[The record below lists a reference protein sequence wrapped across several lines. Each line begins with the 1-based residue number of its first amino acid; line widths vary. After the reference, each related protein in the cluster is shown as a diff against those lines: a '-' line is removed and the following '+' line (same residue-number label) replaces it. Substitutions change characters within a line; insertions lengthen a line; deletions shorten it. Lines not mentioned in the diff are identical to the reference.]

1 MRKKH
6 IFLCMVCLCAINTSI
21 GQTSLSPG
29 DIAFIGFNTDGD
41 DDFSIVVLSDITN
54 KTIYFSDNETNG
66 TGGFIDN
73 NEGVLTWI
81 TGIKTI
87 KSGTVINFNDT
98 DNESNIDFGASIG
111 SLSRSSGS
119 FSLSAST
126 KDGIVAYLGTDENI
140 PTTFIAAIQIG
151 NDSAELGSYD
161 LDGVTLTGTGLV
173 KGTSIIIFDDSATP
187 DGAVYNASRSSQG
200 AYSNY
205 YSLIADDVN
214 NWTNVVNGD
223 GETLLPFSQEAFT
236 TNTTTWTGGTSSVWN
251 LAGNWDNG
259 IPTSS
264 SFVSIPNVPNSP
276 IISSGVSAVA
286 GNITIDTGEIL
297 TINSANSLT
306 LGGILTISGDLTI
319 NSGGSLIVSGTST
332 GNLTYSVNV
341 GDTNWHLVSSPVLG
355 EQYDDAW
362 NTTNSI
368 NVSGAGLNDAVSTY
382 NNTTSVS
389 GSWNYFQTGGVA
401 TNFNPGQGYSLKRIS
416 AGNYGFIGTFPTSD
430 VLLTISQGFGT
441 LNKWNLIGNPFPSY
455 IKASDLITA
464 NSLNLTDTHEF
475 VYVWNGT
482 NYVALGGTDYIH
494 PGQGFFVNADN
505 STADNFVITE
515 SLQSHQTGVTF
526 YKGSQNPTIKVLV
539 KDQENNQKFTEI
551 KYLKNSTKGL
561 DPGFDAGTF
570 TGQSTSFSLYT
581 HLASN
586 SNGVNFML
594 QSLPDDDYENT
605 VIPLGLNAV
614 SGKEITFSI
623 EHQNLPNGLMVFLE
637 DTQKKTITRL
647 DENTSTYKV
656 LLDDDS
662 NGIGRFYV
670 HTSTS
675 DLRKVLNLY
684 TKNLNQV
691 SVYLSS
697 DRNLR
702 IVGLRSDTSTL
713 SIYTILGTRVYYNSL
728 KAKTLIDIDL
738 SDAIKQG
745 IYIVQLNTN
754 EGNMNKKIFL
764 K

>member
-1 MRKKH
+1 
-6 IFLCMVCLCAINTSI
+6 MVCLCAINTSI
-21 GQTSLSPG
+21 GQTALSPG

-41 DDFSIVVLSDITN
+41 DDFSIVILSDITN

-81 TGIKTI
+81 TGVKTI

-98 DNESNIDFGASIG
+98 DNEFNIGFGASIG

-126 KDGIVAYLGTDENI
+126 KDGIVAYLGTDENT

-151 NDSAELGSYD
+151 NDAAELGSYD

-187 DGAVYNASRSSQG
+187 DGAVYNASRSNQG
-200 AYSNY
+200 VYSNY
-205 YSLIADDVN
+205 YSLIADDAN

-264 SFVSIPNVPNSP
+264 SLVSIPNVTTSP
-276 IISSGVSAVA
+276 IISSGVSAAA
-286 GNITIDTGEIL
+286 GNITIDTGETL
-297 TINSANSLT
+297 TINSANSLS
-306 LGGILTISGDLTI
+306 LGGILTISGGLTV
-319 NSGGSLIVSGTST
+319 NSGGSLIVNGTST
-332 GNLTYSVNV
+332 GNLTYNVNV
-341 GDTNWHLVSSPVLG
+341 GDTNWHLVSSPVVG

-382 NNTTSVS
+382 NNTTSIS
-389 GSWNYFQTGGVA
+389 GSWNYFQTGGLA
-401 TNFNPGQGYSLKRIS
+401 TTFNQGQGYSLKRMS

-430 VLLTISQGFGT
+430 ARLTISQGFGT

-455 IKASDLITA
+455 IKVSDLITA

-482 NYVALGGTDYIH
+482 SYVALDGTDYIH
-494 PGQGFFVNADN
+494 PGQGFFVNANN
-505 STADNFVITE
+505 STADNFVITK
-515 SLQSHQTGVTF
+515 SLQSHQNGISF
-526 YKGSQNPTIKVLV
+526 YKESKNPTIKVLV
-539 KDQENNQKFTEI
+539 NDQENNQKFTKI

-570 TGQSTSFSLYT
+570 TGQSTGFSLYT

-586 SNGVNFML
+586 SNGVDFML
-594 QSLPDDDYENT
+594 QSLPVDDYEKI

-637 DTQKKTITRL
+637 DTQKKIITRL
-647 DENTSTYKV
+647 NENNSTYKV
-656 LLDDDS
+656 LLDDDN
-662 NGIGRFYV
+662 NGVGRFYV

-675 DLRKVLNLY
+675 DLRKVLNLN
-684 TKNLNQV
+684 TKNLDQV

-728 KAKTLIDIDL
+728 KANTLIDIDL